1 MAVLADTSVWSLA
14 YRRDNPPDRPEV
26 EALRHALTGGERVV
40 TTGLVLLELLQGYL
54 PSQAQATINAAF
66 DSLEFVEPTR
76 DDYVAAATLSN
87 TCRRKD
93 VQLGTVDALIAQ
105 LCIGHD
111 LVLLSTDA
119 EFRHAA
125 QHVPLRVWSP

>member
-26 EALRHALTGGERVV
+26 EALRHALTGGERVI

-76 DDYVAAATLSN
+76 DD
-87 TCRRKD
+87 
-93 VQLGTVDALIAQ
+93 
-105 LCIGHD
+105 
-111 LVLLSTDA
+111 
-119 EFRHAA
+119 
-125 QHVPLRVWSP
+125 